1 VGRDGAHAEFLR
13 LPVENLLTVPTKISD
28 EHAVFTEPLAAA
40 CGILERVKISSTD
53 RVAVIGDG
61 KLGLLSAQV
70 VSLKAAHV
78 LLVGKHDS
86 KLRIA
91 RDRGIE
97 TTTPPGTLNRKCTF
111 DVVIE
116 ASGAAPGFE
125 LALNLLRPKGRLVL
139 KSTFNAATTIDAA
152 RIVVDEIS
160 IIGSRCGRFKPA
172 LDLLAKGSVD
182 VENLISEEYQLSEGV
197 HAMER
202 AGARGVLKVLLRT
215 ST

>member
-1 VGRDGAHAEFLR
+1 
-13 LPVENLLTVPTKISD
+13 
-28 EHAVFTEPLAAA
+28 
-40 CGILERVKISSTD
+40 
-53 RVAVIGDG
+53 
-61 KLGLLSAQV
+61 LLSAQV
-70 VSLKAAHV
+70 VALKGARV

-97 TTTPPGTLNRKCTF
+97 TTTPPGTLNRNRTF

-116 ASGAAPGFE
+116 ASGGAPGFE

-172 LDLLAKGSVD
+172 LDLLAQGSVD
-182 VENLISEEYQLSEGV
+182 VESLISEEYQLSEGV

-202 AGARGVLKVLLRT
+202 AGARGILKVLLRP